1 MQGKVQHVDSIKRRT
16 TYHQILDPTTVE
28 VPPSEQIVRDVEKVF
43 ESMVTI
49 QKAKRPREELCKA
62 LGMGKVLGDSAIREA
77 NNVAIIQGIRED

>member
-1 MQGKVQHVDSIKRRT
+1 MQGKVQHVDSIKRRP

-62 LGMGKVLGDSAIREA
+62 LGIGKVLGDSVIREA
-77 NNVAIIQGIRED
+77 NNVAVIQGIRED

>member
-1 MQGKVQHVDSIKRRT
+1 
-16 TYHQILDPTTVE
+16 LDPTTVE